1 MMRLVQ
7 TIQIMLIC
15 PIKIIEKFCSIRPEW
30 QWNKPQQPPEALAAL
45 LAEGNPGHVG
55 QQLHPPPFCGA
66 LLPPAKQLSPFGG
79 LVPVTLNMHCPVTK
93 AK

>member
-15 PIKIIEKFCSIRPEW
+15 PIKIIEKFCSIGPEW
-30 QWNKPQQPPEALAAL
+30 QWNKPQQPLEALAAL
-45 LAEGNPGHVG
+45 LAEGYVG

-79 LVPVTLNMHCPVTK
+79 LVPVTLNMHCPVTT